1 MGRRGAS
8 PSATRPSRWIAMA
21 TPRYRRGGVSIDT
34 ERGTLQIT
42 GIQGGDINYTYT
54 LSGAQTHAEGEGN
67 NTLTESITI
76 TVADQTGDS
85 ASGDLVITIVDDMPT
100 AMADTIALQEI
111 DGQGRGNVLDND
123 RFGADGGTIMGV
135 AVGVQDGPVIG
146 NVGSELQGQY
156 GTLILNADGSYH
168 YMLTADVPAGEA
180 VEEQFTYTLK
190 DGDGDTSTT
199 TITVSVQGDNQVP
212 TITFP
217 GVGEEGALVYESDLD
232 EGSSPSGDRESTSGT
247 VTVTLNGEAG
257 SVTIGDKTFM
267 LDSDGNATLPEGGV
281 SIDTE
286 RGTLQITGIQ
296 GGDINY
302 TYTLSGAQTHAEGEG
317 NNTLTESITI
327 TVADQTGDS
336 ASGDL
341 VITIVDDMPTA
352 MADTIALQEID
363 GQGRGNVLDNDSF
376 GADGGTIMGV
386 AVGVQ
391 DGPVIG
397 NVGSELQGQ
406 YGTLILNAD
415 GSYHY
420 VLTADVP
427 AGEAVEEQ
435 FTYTLKDG
443 DGDTST
449 TTITVSVQ
457 GDNQVPTIT
466 FPGVGE
472 EGALV
477 YESDLDEGSSPSGD
491 RESISGTITVTLNG
505 EAGSVTIGDKTFT
518 LDSDGN
524 ATLPEGGVSI
534 DTERGTLQITGIQG
548 GDINYTYTLSGAQT
562 HAEGEGNNTL
572 TESITITV
580 ADQTGDSASGDLVIT
595 IVDDVP
601 TIDVTEV
608 TSSVANRVEGE
619 DRVVASGTLTVNHGA
634 DGVAQKE
641 GMTISYDGEEYEVI
655 FTNSSC
661 SLSVDLTP

>member
-1 MGRRGAS
+1 M
-8 PSATRPSRWIAMA
+8 
-21 TPRYRRGGVSIDT
+21 SIDT